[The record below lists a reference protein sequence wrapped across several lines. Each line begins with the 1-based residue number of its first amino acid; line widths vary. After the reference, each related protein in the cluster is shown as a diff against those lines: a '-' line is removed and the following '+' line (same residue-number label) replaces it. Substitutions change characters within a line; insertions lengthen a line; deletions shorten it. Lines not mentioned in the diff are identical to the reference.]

1 MKERIRIRT
10 DRGGF
15 DIGATGAFALVGLLK
30 VKFVSGG
37 TRFMSRKFRE
47 TKPGSLEIFPR
58 NRSKSK
64 ALKQARG
71 LVMRDRRRAINKTS
85 GGKWRDRALNG
96 RWMYDGRMRKT
107 QTPFAKT
114 KLTPSKNGE
123 KKNIKK

>member
-1 MKERIRIRT
+1 MERR
-10 DRGGF
+10 RGGRF
-15 DIGATGAFALVGLLK
+15 GGLK

-37 TRFMSRKFRE
+37 ARFMSRKFRE

-96 RWMYDGRMRKT
+96 RWMNTEVNKGLYVV
-107 QTPFAKT
+107 A
-114 KLTPSKNGE
+114 
-123 KKNIKK
+123 